1 MSDLM
6 LRTAVITRV
15 TVFSMAQALAG
26 AAHQAG
32 ERFRRE
38 QTGQD
43 MVEYGGVLLLVALVV
58 GALIQS
64 QIPGHIANLLG
75 AAANNV
81 FSGQSNSVTA
91 K

>member
-1 MSDLM
+1 MSELII
-6 LRTAVITRV
+6 RTAVVTRV
-15 TVFSMAQALAG
+15 TAFSMAQALAG

-43 MVEYGGVLLLVALVV
+43 MVEYGGVLLLVALIV
-58 GALIQS
+58 GALIAS
-64 QIPGHIANLLG
+64 QIPTHVANLLK
-75 AAANNV
+75 AAADNV
-81 FSGQSNSVTA
+81 FSGQSNSVSA

>member
-26 AAHQAG
+26 VAHQAG

-43 MVEYGGVLLLVALVV
+43 MVEYGGVLLLVALIV
-58 GALIQS
+58 GAMIAS
-64 QIPGHIANLLG
+64 QVPTHVANLLS

-81 FSGQSNSVTA
+81 FSGQSSSVTA

>member
-1 MSDLM
+1 MSELII
-6 LRTAVITRV
+6 RTAVVTRV
-15 TVFSMAQALAG
+15 TAFSMAQALAG

-43 MVEYGGVLLLVALVV
+43 MVEYGGVLLLVALIV
-58 GALIQS
+58 GALIAS
-64 QIPGHIANLLG
+64 QIPTHVASLLK
-75 AAANNV
+75 AAADNV
-81 FSGQSNSVTA
+81 FSGQSNSVSA

>member
-15 TVFSMAQALAG
+15 TVFSMAHALAG

-43 MVEYGGVLLLVALVV
+43 MVEYGGVLLLIALVV

-64 QIPGHIANLLG
+64 TLPNHVAGLIK
-75 AAANNV
+75 AAADNV
-81 FSGQSNSVTA
+81 FSGQGKSVTA
-91 K
+91 P

>member
-1 MSDLM
+1 MSELI
-6 LRTAVITRV
+6 LRTAVVTRV
-15 TVFSMAQALAG
+15 TAFSMAQALAG

-43 MVEYGGVLLLVALVV
+43 MVEYGGVLLLVALIV
-58 GALIQS
+58 GALIAS
-64 QIPGHIANLLG
+64 QIPQHVAGLLK
-75 AAANNV
+75 AAVDNV
-81 FSGQSNSVTA
+81 FSGQNSSVSA

>member
-1 MSDLM
+1 MSELM
-6 LRTAVITRV
+6 LRTAVFTRV
-15 TVFSMAQALAG
+15 TVYSMAHALAG

-43 MVEYGGVLLLVALVV
+43 MVEYGGVLLLVALIV
-58 GALIQS
+58 GALIAS
-64 QIPGHIANLLG
+64 QIPTHVANLLTS
-75 AAANNV
+75 AADNV
-81 FSGQSNSVTA
+81 FSGQSSSVTA